1 MVLLKAKRSL
11 SVVVVGV
18 LVLEI
23 LPEIQE
29 IGAGIQIAPNM
40 RNILARLGI
49 EPAIQ
54 AKAVVLETIEVVR
67 WQNGKVLSKI
77 PVNHQYGKTAVIHRA
92 DLQRALIDRISEL
105 DNIEMRLGATITDID
120 FDRTA
125 VWLQDGEMVTGDV
138 IVGADGIKSMIRN
151 RMIPDRANGILPT
164 GDRAFRILIHR
175 EKMLRDKE
183 LAKLIDKPKAV
194 RWVGPHR
201 HIVGY
206 PIRNHQLYNAVF
218 IHPDNGSV
226 GESWTIPGTKEEMM
240 EMFCGW
246 EPRVLKLIEAST
258 QVLKSKLCLHPPLL
272 TWVKG
277 SCTLVGDAC
286 HPMLWQA
293 TCMDQPIADSRRP
306 YIAQGAAQ
314 ALEDAAALGVILS
327 NISRVKSIPFAL
339 GVYEKCRKKRAEA
352 VQQSGTANRIPLHL
366 PDGPE
371 QVARDERFA
380 TVMKGDSSP
389 DKWNDRETQQLL
401 WGHDAEEAAKKC
413 WTGMHVPKR
422 GEMPPPQSKRETV
435 TSSEAR
441 RNLPDTQQLIRALN
455 TTVDRQLG
463 GRHVVAVSECV
474 SSEALENSSLR
485 RCAFLT
491 VRSFLAKRLNDEL
504 QEPEK

>member
-11 SVVVVGV
+11 SVVVVGYVCVIFTCSLTLIYTVISASDIGFELTGRDSAGIGGLATAISLAIRGHRV

-40 RNILARLGI
+40 GSILARLGI

-54 AKAVVLETIEVVR
+54 EKAIVLETIEVVR

-151 RMIPDRANGILPT
+151 KMILDRANGILPT

-286 HPMLWQA
+286 HPML
-293 TCMDQPIADSRRP
+293 P

-327 NISRVKSIPFAL
+327 NISSVKSIPFAL

-401 WGHDAEEAAKKC
+401 WGHDAEEAANQC
-413 WTGMHVPKR
+413 W
-422 GEMPPPQSKRETV
+422 
-435 TSSEAR
+435 
-441 RNLPDTQQLIRALN
+441 
-455 TTVDRQLG
+455 
-463 GRHVVAVSECV
+463 SECTRV
-474 SSEALENSSLR
+474 KCHHHSLS
-485 RCAFLT
+485 A
-491 VRSFLAKRLNDEL
+491 RL
-504 QEPEK
+504 